1 MSQRETFFTVAGN
14 ATECTITAHNAFP
27 IHAALKARGYRFV
40 TADGVMPV
48 WSLTLPRTDM
58 AAVQGEAAWIKST
71 GLTIAR

>member
-1 MSQRETFFTVAGN
+1 MTQNDTFFRVTGN

-27 IHAALKARGYRFV
+27 IHADLKARGYRFV
-40 TADGVMPV
+40 TADGAMPV

-58 AAVQGEAAWIKST
+58 PAVQAEAAWLKST